1 MLKSIGG
8 HLRSHGGLV
17 GTEQC
22 KRSFFL
28 NPRACSS
35 GCNRMPKGGI
45 WLGLK
50 SKDFSS
56 LQLKTELYAGLQVD
70 VENFKQYCIE
80 SFWRC
85 MYSRGTRLYSK
96 NMKILETQ
104 ALQTI

>member
-50 SKDFSS
+50 SKD
-56 LQLKTELYAGLQVD
+56 L
-70 VENFKQYCIE
+70 FK
-80 SFWRC
+80 F
-85 MYSRGTRLYSK
+85 TVK
-96 NMKILETQ
+96 NRVVCWVTGGRRKF
-104 ALQTI
+104 QTILYREFLASYV